1 MIDQSGARDVRV
13 TSERLC
19 CSFCAEVEAR
29 KEEKINKKES
39 RFRRIENAR
48 AIAGRGE
55 ERPAGEGERG
65 EQKQTSEF
73 QREGRVI
80 N

>member
-1 MIDQSGARDVRV
+1 MKGDVAA
-13 TSERLC
+13 SALRLRL
-19 CSFCAEVEAR
+19 AKKR
-29 KEEKINKKES
+29 KLIKKES